1 MTFTRIFWIKSNLY
15 LKFPIFVLYF
25 KYRLNKSYLMKE
37 SNYMEQQEINLWRM
51 VDVGGYA
58 AMGTLFAFALESIKT
73 NIENDN
79 NDNTNIQEQMD
90 KINNSYEKISKR
102 FQKMNLNLLDK
113 RFPVDT
119 LRKLKEQVFPE
130 MGKKYKELE
139 TLLRHYISG
148 AFHLKIRILN
158 KIKEC
163 KELVKQMSDLGIEFS
178 KNDRYWKYRNTNPE
192 RIYLK

>member
-1 MTFTRIFWIKSNLY
+1 
-15 LKFPIFVLYF
+15 
-25 KYRLNKSYLMKE
+25 MKE